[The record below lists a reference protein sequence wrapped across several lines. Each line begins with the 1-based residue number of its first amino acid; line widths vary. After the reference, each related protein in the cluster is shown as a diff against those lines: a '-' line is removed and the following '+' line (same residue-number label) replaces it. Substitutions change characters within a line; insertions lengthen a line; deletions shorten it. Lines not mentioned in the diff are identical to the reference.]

1 MACGLSL
8 LVGGSNP
15 PGGDCHVTSG
25 TGSPRMSVIKSRWW
39 NVCRSIALSSD
50 RQHLIYGDCLQVNG
64 EYYQKCCT
72 LCVYDH
78 CAQHN
83 AHKCQQVL
91 NLYLLKCR
99 VLSLWRSRLARS
111 AVNGKVGGSNPPRG
125 ACFWAFSAL
134 TLLVGWQEGNPAC
147 EKLNSGVL
155 AWLSVWS
162 EVQTCIRPSQCHC
175 HSLPLALVKSRLVLP
190 FWYRLTR
197 VVLDKG
203 PLNRYIYVGKCRFS
217 LYFVCF
223 LLA

>member
-64 EYYQKCCT
+64 EYYQNCCA

-99 VLSLWRSRLARS
+99 VLSF
-111 AVNGKVGGSNPPRG
+111 G
-125 ACFWAFSAL
+125 AF
-134 TLLVGWQEGNPAC
+134 LVGAFLQATSRVPRWWIGE
-147 EKLNSGVL
+147 
-155 AWLSVWS
+155 
-162 EVQTCIRPSQCHC
+162 RPPDMAASC
-175 HSLPLALVKSRLVLP
+175 
-190 FWYRLTR
+190 
-197 VVLDKG
+197 D
-203 PLNRYIYVGKCRFS
+203 IYK
-217 LYFVCF
+217 
-223 LLA
+223 